1 MPNPIIHWEIQAKD
15 RRKMQEFY
23 GKLFDWHV
31 DDSNPMNYGMVDT
44 HSEGGINGG
53 IGEAQDGTPRVTFY
67 AQVDDLQKYLDKAEE
82 LGGKTIMPPNEIPDT
97 VTLAMFSDPEGNI
110 IGLVKEE

>member
-15 RRKMQEFY
+15 RVKAQEFY
-23 GKLFDWHV
+23 SKLFDWHV
-31 DDSNPMNYGMVDT
+31 DDGNRMNYGMVDT

-53 IGEAQDGTPRVTFY
+53 IGDSQDGTPRVTFY

-82 LGGKTIMPPNEIPDT
+82 LGGKTIMPPMEIPDT

-110 IGLVKEE
+110 IGLVKEQ